1 MLFRDIPIEVT
12 RKPIRRLC
20 LRVREDG
27 SVHLS
32 LPLLVSEREAT
43 AFLETRYD
51 WLVGV
56 RTKMLEKLAQADEV
70 FWLWGESYA
79 LRSEAVRI
87 GNSVELAEKEIVL
100 RCKADASVTFRKKI
114 LDNFRRKQLEQV
126 LNTMV
131 TGWCEGLGEK
141 EVSWSIRD
149 MRTAWGSCSPQR
161 RTIRFNLRLSEKSL
175 ACVEYVV
182 VHELTHLREANHGVG
197 FKRLMTERLP
207 DWKIRKQVLNAR

>member
-32 LPLLVSEREAT
+32 LPLLVRESEVNT
-43 AFLETRYD
+43 FLATRYD

-56 RTKMLEKLAQADEV
+56 RTKMLQAVEQADNV
-70 FWLWGESYA
+70 VWLFGKSYT
-79 LRSEAVRI
+79 LRVEAVRI
-87 GNSVELAEKEIVL
+87 GNSVEQTEEEVIL
-100 RCKADASVTFRKKI
+100 RCKADASDAFRKKI

-131 TGWCEGLGEK
+131 TEWCERLEEK
-141 EVSWSIRD
+141 QVVWSIRD

-182 VHELTHLREANHGVG
+182 VHELTHLRVANHGIG

-207 DWKIRKQVLNAR
+207 DWKVRKQTLNE